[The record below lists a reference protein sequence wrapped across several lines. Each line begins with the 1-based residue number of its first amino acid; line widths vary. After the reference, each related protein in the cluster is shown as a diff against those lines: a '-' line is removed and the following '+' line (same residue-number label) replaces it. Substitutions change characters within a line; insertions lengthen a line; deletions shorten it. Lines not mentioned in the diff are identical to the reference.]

1 MPGHSSTPI
10 EEYALLGDAETAA
23 LVSRE
28 GSIDWLCLPRFDS
41 PACFAALLG
50 TPEHGRWLL
59 GPRDEARSTRRYLDH
74 SFVLETVHETRT
86 GAVRVT
92 DLMPIGD
99 GRADIIRSVE
109 GLHGVVAMRHEWVVR
124 FEYGQVRP
132 WVSHG
137 TGHRLDGDVIRA
149 VAGPDMLVLR
159 GTRLPRA
166 EGGRHVDE
174 FEVRAGETHTF
185 STTWFPSYE
194 PVPPPLDIDSRIEE
208 TVRVSTQWAS
218 RCDYEGPH
226 HDLVV
231 RSLLT
236 LRALTHSRF
245 GGIVAAPTTSLPEDF
260 GGERNWDYRYCW
272 LRDASLTLEA
282 LLASGYVEEA
292 RLWRNWLVRAVAGD
306 PEDLQIMYAV
316 DGARRLP
323 ERTLDHL
330 PGYADSTPVRVGNG
344 AVGQRQSDVLG
355 EVMIA
360 LDEARRRGL
369 EFLPQAWAVQRVLVD
384 ELARHW
390 DAPDNG
396 LWEIRGPRRHFTHS
410 RVMVWAALD
419 RAVRGVEEWGLEGPV
434 EQWRDLRDRV
444 REEILEKGYDAERG
458 TFTQHYDTREVDASL
473 LLIPLVDF
481 LPADDPRVLGT
492 IAAVE
497 EDLVRDGFLL
507 RYRTQSGVD
516 GLAGD
521 EHPFLACSWWLVS
534 AYAVSGQVA
543 KATALMDRLVT
554 LFNDVGLV
562 SEEYDP
568 ANARMVGNFPQAFS
582 HLAFIG
588 AAHALA
594 AASRTSGSDAPS
606 DPVTPEP
613 AVGARVGGEGTPEAA
628 GADPDAHGARS
639 GPGS

>member
-1 MPGHSSTPI
+1 VQDFMPIASSSDHPPHSLIRRVICVRGRVEFETEI
-10 EEYALLGDAETAA
+10 E
-23 LVSRE
+23 
-28 GSIDWLCLPRFDS
+28 PRFDYGRQQHDVQPHPRGAIFQAPSLSLALAS
-41 PACFAALLG
+41 PRPLKLTDASASATFALGQGQSATFALVPAKRG
-50 TPEHGRWLL
+50 EEPPAFDEHVAGVAFEDAVRYWRGWLRQSRYTGRWREMVHRSALTLKLL
-59 GPRDEARSTRRYLDH
+59 TYRP
-74 SFVLETVHETRT
+74 T
-86 GAVRVT
+86 GA
-92 DLMPIGD
+92 
-99 GRADIIRSVE
+99 
-109 GLHGVVAMRHEWVVR
+109 
-124 FEYGQVRP
+124 
-132 WVSHG
+132 
-137 TGHRLDGDVIRA
+137 
-149 VAGPDMLVLR
+149 
-159 GTRLPRA
+159 
-166 EGGRHVDE
+166 
-174 FEVRAGETHTF
+174 
-185 STTWFPSYE
+185 
-194 PVPPPLDIDSRIEE
+194 
-208 TVRVSTQWAS
+208 
-218 RCDYEGPH
+218 
-226 HDLVV
+226 
-231 RSLLT
+231 
-236 LRALTHSRF
+236 
-245 GGIVAAPTTSLPEDF
+245 IVAAPTTSLPEDF
-260 GGERNWDYRYCW
+260 GGERNWDYRFCW

-282 LLASGYVEEA
+282 LLASGYVDEA

-344 AVGQRQSDVLG
+344 AVEQRQSDVLG

-369 EFLPQAWAVQRVLVD
+369 EVLPQAWAMQRALVD

-434 EQWRDLRDRV
+434 ERWRDLRERV
-444 REEILEKGYDAERG
+444 RAEVLEKGYDAERG

-473 LLIPLVDF
+473 LLIPLVGF

-497 EDLVRDGFLL
+497 HDLMRDGFLL

-534 AYAVSGQVA
+534 AYAVSGQVD

-568 ANARMVGNFPQAFS
+568 ANRRLVGNFPQAFS

-594 AASRTSGSDAPS
+594 AATRTSGSGAPS

-613 AVGARVGGEGTPEAA
+613 AGGAPGARD
-628 GADPDAHGARS
+628 GADT
-639 GPGS
+639 